1 MASTAKTPQEYLD
14 QLPEDRKKAMTQL
27 RKTILKHLPEGFTE
41 TLSYG
46 MLGYVVPLETYPNG
60 YQCNPIVP
68 LPFLSLASQKNYI
81 ALYHSGLYANKEL
94 YDWFVKEYPKHVTHK
109 LDMGKSC
116 VRFKKTEQIPYPL
129 IAELLTK
136 MTPQEWIK
144 TYESVVKK

>member
-1 MASTAKTPQEYLD
+1 MTSTAKTPQEYLD
-14 QLPEDRKKAMTQL
+14 QLPEERKNIMIQL
-27 RKTILKHLPEGFTE
+27 RKTALKHLPEGFTE
-41 TLSYG
+41 TISYG
-46 MLGYVVPLETYPNG
+46 MLGYVVPLATYPNG
-60 YQCNPIVP
+60 YHCNPKLP

-94 YDWFVKEYPKHVTHK
+94 YNWFVKEYPKHVTTK

-116 VRFKKTEQIPYPL
+116 VRFKKMEQIPYPL